1 MAYKLEILESARR
14 DEEDIVRYL
23 ARDAG
28 SPAAALKFMDEL
40 DARAHSI
47 QLSPFSRPLCLDAS
61 LAEAGYRSFAIMSYV
76 VLYLVKEDKHS
87 ALEFVDLN
95 QMNGMSDLRYD
106 FVFEVEIVFE

>member
-23 ARDAG
+23 ARDTG
-28 SPAAALKFMDEL
+28 STAAALKFMDEL

-47 QLSPFSRPLCLDAS
+47 QLFPSSRPLCPDAS

-76 VLYLVKEDKHS
+76 VLYLVKEDTVYIARIFHQRRDY
-87 ALEFVDLN
+87 AGYVYVDESN
-95 QMNGMSDLRYD
+95 
-106 FVFEVEIVFE
+106 

>member
-40 DARAHSI
+40 DARAHN
-47 QLSPFSRPLCLDAS
+47 DTS

-76 VLYLVKEDKHS
+76 VLYLVKEDTVYIARIFHQRRDY
-87 ALEFVDLN
+87 AGYVYVDESN
-95 QMNGMSDLRYD
+95 
-106 FVFEVEIVFE
+106 

>member
-76 VLYLVKEDKHS
+76 VLYLVKEDTVYIARIFHQRQDY
-87 ALEFVDLN
+87 AGYVYVDESN
-95 QMNGMSDLRYD
+95 
-106 FVFEVEIVFE
+106 

>member
-40 DARAHSI
+40 DERARRI
-47 QLSPFSRPLCLDAS
+47 QQFPFSRQLCPDS
-61 LAEAGYRSFAIMSYV
+61 RLAEAGYRSFVIMSYV
-76 VLYLVKEDKHS
+76 VLYLVKEDTVYIARIFHQRQDY
-87 ALEFVDLN
+87 AGYVYMD
-95 QMNGMSDLRYD
+95 DRY
-106 FVFEVEIVFE
+106 